1 MFDSKPTI
9 ARRPF
14 FVLMFAFAWAAQAQD
29 TWRPDKNVEI
39 IVPTAPGGGN
49 DKTARTLQ
57 KVWQETGFNTNVQN
71 RTGGGGAVAYTYLN
85 QKPGD
90 AHYVAI
96 AQAGLFTNHITGKSP
111 IHYTDFTVLANLGT
125 EPSAIAVRLDSPI
138 RSGREL
144 FERLKQDPSAYSISI
159 GSTMGGTSH
168 MALSRAY
175 KAMGGDPKKLKAVA
189 FAGTADAIPQL
200 LGGHIDALIS
210 AINNVVPHVKA
221 GKMRAL
227 AVTSPQRLT
236 GDFASVPTLRELG
249 MDVVQTGWTIVMG
262 PKGLTPGQVRYWE
275 DMIAKAAQTAEWKA
289 YLAENYWTYTFQR
302 SGETARYLGTEYE
315 TARRAL
321 VDLGMAESEVTK

>member
-1 MFDSKPTI
+1 MKLISAAIISCAFTT
-9 ARRPF
+9 
-14 FVLMFAFAWAAQAQD
+14 FAISAASAQD
-29 TWRPDKNVEI
+29 TWRPEKNVEI

-57 KVWQETGFNTNVQN
+57 KIWQESGFNTTVQN
-71 RTGGGGAVAYTYLN
+71 RTGGGGAVAYSYLT
-85 QKPGD
+85 QRPGD
-90 AHYVAI
+90 AHSVAI

-138 RSGREL
+138 KSGREL
-144 FERLKQDPSAYSISI
+144 FDRLKQDPAAYSISI

-168 MALSRAY
+168 TGLSRAY
-175 KAMGGDPKKLKAVA
+175 KVMGGDPKKLKVVA
-189 FAGTADAIPQL
+189 YAGTADAIPQL

-236 GDFASVPTLRELG
+236 GEFASVPTLRELG
-249 MDVVQTGWTIVMG
+249 VDVVQMGWTIVMA
-262 PKGLTPGQVRYWE
+262 PKGLTPAQVRYWE
-275 DMIAKAAQTAEWKA
+275 DMIAKAAQAPEWKA

-302 SGETARYLGTEYE
+302 SGETVRYLASEYDI
-315 TARRAL
+315 ARRAL
-321 VDLGMAESEVTK
+321 VDLGMAKIEVAK